1 MVQGVNKNKILDIQ
15 NILTKKE
22 IQMLQNVG
30 YILLSDDI
38 VKKAENSE
46 NYKIKKIDNI
56 LLLQLNS

>member
-1 MVQGVNKNKILDIQ
+1 MEHNVSKNKILEMK

-22 IQMLQNVG
+22 IRMLQNVG
-30 YILLSDDI
+30 YVLLSENI